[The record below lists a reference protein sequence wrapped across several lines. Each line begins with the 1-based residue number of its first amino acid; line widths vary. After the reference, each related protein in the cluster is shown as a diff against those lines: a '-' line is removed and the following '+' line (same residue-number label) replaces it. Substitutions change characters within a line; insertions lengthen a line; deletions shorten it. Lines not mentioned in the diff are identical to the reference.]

1 MEKKPFWDHPQEKD
15 AHHKHLTEKQ
25 KSTAKAHARAAGRP
39 YPNLVDNA
47 AMARKKGK

>member
-1 MEKKPFWDHPQEKD
+1 MEKKPFWEHPAEKD
-15 AHHKHLTEKQ
+15 AHHKHLSAKQ

-47 AMARKKGK
+47 AVARKRGK